1 MLVSL
6 KWLRDYL
13 DPAPASLAADPEGV
27 AHRLTLASAEVEG
40 IHRVGGWDRE
50 RVLIGEVLAVEPHP
64 NADRLR
70 LATVN
75 YGGAEPQR
83 VVCGAPNL
91 EVGQRIAFGREGA
104 VLLDGHTGDRLEL
117 KRASIRG
124 VESAGMVLSE
134 RELGLSEAHEGIL
147 ELPADAPIG
156 MPLADYLGDVIL
168 DVHVWPNRAD
178 TMNMLGIAREIAA
191 IEGGTVR
198 EPDLTYKEGRERA
211 STAIA
216 VRIED
221 RDLCARYIATLVEGV
236 TVAPS
241 PQWLQDRLKAIGQR
255 PINNVV
261 DITNYVMFEL
271 GQPLHAFDADA
282 VRGAIVVRRARA
294 GERITT
300 LDGIERELRPDTLLI
315 TDEGAKGGRPIAIA
329 GVMGGATTQVT
340 EATTRILLESAAF
353 DGSSIRRTST
363 RLHLRSESS
372 ARFERG
378 LSPELPPQASRRAT
392 KLLVEVG
399 GGTARRGRVDVYPK
413 RWRPR
418 AVEVTRKRLDTV
430 IGYKVADREVRA
442 ILDALGFEVERAGSG
457 VASTYIVT
465 PPWWRT
471 DILIPD
477 DVVEEVVRIA
487 GYDRLTSTGVSGRV
501 PPREPRPLEDLRERL
516 RDALVRAGLQ
526 ETMSYSLTTDAVL
539 RRVIPTED
547 LAIIAPLRL
556 RNTLSADREVMRP
569 TLRHSILETVDRNI
583 RAGADSI
590 AIFEVARAY
599 LPRHDS
605 GPDAASDALP
615 EEREYVVGALSGVEL
630 DRWGR
635 PDDRAL
641 DFFDAK
647 GALEAAL
654 DELGVTAT
662 YAAATEF
669 ALLEGRTATLELGGQ
684 RVGVLGEVHPETL
697 AQFGIEQP
705 VVLFEVDVAAL
716 LPHAAKRRA
725 ITSVSRFP
733 AVEQDLALV
742 VDEGVPAGRVQAIL
756 EGSNLVESARVFDV
770 FRGEQ
775 LGAGKKSLA
784 FSIRYQAPDRTLTT
798 EDANKEQTRLVRRLQ
813 HELGAEQRG

>member
-6 KWLRDYL
+6 KWLREYL

-50 RVLIGEVLAVEPHP
+50 RVVIGEVLAVEPHP

-70 LATVN
+70 LAIVN
-75 YGGAEPQR
+75 YGGNEPQS

-104 VLLDGHTGDRLEL
+104 VLIDGHTGERLEL

-124 VESAGMVLSE
+124 VESAGMVLSA
-134 RELGLSEAHEGIL
+134 RELGLSEEHEGIL

-156 MPLADYLGDVIL
+156 TPLADYLGDVVL

-198 EPDLTYKEGRERA
+198 EPDLKYREGREPTSSA
-211 STAIA
+211 VE

-236 TVAPS
+236 TVTPS
-241 PQWLQDRLKAIGQR
+241 TQWLQDRLRAIGQR
-255 PINNVV
+255 PINNIV

-271 GQPLHAFDADA
+271 GQPLHAFDADT

-300 LDGIERELRPDTLLI
+300 LDGVERELRPDTLLI
-315 TDEGAKGGRPIAIA
+315 TDEGAPGGRPIALA
-329 GVMGGATTQVT
+329 GVMGGAATQVT
-340 EATTRILLESAAF
+340 EATTRVILESAAF

-378 LSPELPPQASRRAT
+378 LSPELPLQASRRAT
-392 KLLVEVG
+392 KLLVEIG

-413 RWRPR
+413 RWHAR

-442 ILDALGFEVERAGSG
+442 ILDALGFEVERVGSA
-457 VASTYIVT
+457 ASGTYIVT

-501 PPREPRPLEDLRERL
+501 PTREPHPLEDLRERL

-547 LAIIAPLRL
+547 LVIIAPLRL

-590 AIFEVARAY
+590 VIFEIARAY

-605 GPDAASDALP
+605 GPDTAPDALP

-635 PDDRAL
+635 LGDRGL

-647 GALEAAL
+647 GALESAL
-654 DELGVTAT
+654 DELGVTANYT
-662 YAAATEF
+662 AATEF
-669 ALLEGRTATLELGGQ
+669 ALLDGRTATLGVGGD
-684 RVGVLGEVHPETL
+684 RIGVLGEVHPETL

-716 LPHAAKRRA
+716 LPHALKRRA

-742 VDEGVPAGRVQAIL
+742 VDEAVPAGRVQAIL
-756 EGSNLVESARVFDV
+756 EGSNLVESALVFDV
-770 FRGEQ
+770 FRGDQ
-775 LGAGKKSLA
+775 LGVGKKSLA
-784 FSIRYQAPDRTLTT
+784 FSIRYQAADRTLTT
-798 EDANKEQTRLVRRLQ
+798 EDANKEQARLVRRLQ

>member
-6 KWLRDYL
+6 KWLREYL

-75 YGGAEPQR
+75 YGGPDPQR

-104 VLLDGHTGDRLEL
+104 VLLDGHTGERLEL

-156 MPLADYLGDVIL
+156 TPLADYLGDVVL

-178 TMNMLGIAREIAA
+178 TMNMLGMAREIAA

-198 EPDLTYKEGRERA
+198 EPDLKYKEGREPA
-211 STAIA
+211 SAA
-216 VRIED
+216 LEVRIED
-221 RDLCARYIATLVEGV
+221 RELCSRYIATLVEGV
-236 TVAPS
+236 TVAAS
-241 PQWLQDRLKAIGQR
+241 PQWLQDRLRAIGQR
-255 PINNVV
+255 PINNIV

-271 GQPLHAFDADA
+271 GQPLHAFDADR
-282 VRGAIVVRRARA
+282 VKGAIVVRRARA

-300 LDGIERELRPDTLLI
+300 LDGVERELRPDTLLI
-315 TDEGAKGGRPIAIA
+315 TDEGAKGGRPIALA
-329 GVMGGATTQVT
+329 GVMGGAATQVT
-340 EATTRILLESAAF
+340 EATTRVLLESAAF

-378 LSPELPPQASRRAT
+378 LSPELPAQASRRAT
-392 KLLVEVG
+392 KLLVEIG

-418 AVEVTRKRLDTV
+418 PVEVTRQRLDTV
-430 IGYKVADREVRA
+430 IGYRVADREVRA
-442 ILDALGFEVERAGSG
+442 ILEALGFEVERDR
-457 VASTYIVT
+457 STYTVT

-471 DILIPD
+471 DINIPD

-501 PPREPRPLEDLRERL
+501 PPREPRPLEALRERL

-590 AIFEVARAY
+590 AIFEIARAY
-599 LPRHDS
+599 LPRHDA
-605 GPDAASDALP
+605 GPDALP
-615 EEREYVVGALSGVEL
+615 EEREYVVAALSGVEL

-635 PDDRAL
+635 PGDRGL

-654 DELGVTAT
+654 ADVGVSAS

-669 ALLEGRTATLELGGQ
+669 ALLEGRTATLEVGGE
-684 RVGVLGEVHPETL
+684 RIGVMGEVHPETL

-716 LPHAAKRRA
+716 LPHTAQRRR

-742 VDEGVPAGRVQAIL
+742 VDDAVPAGRVQAIL
-756 EGSNLVESARVFDV
+756 EASNLVVSARVFDV
-770 FRGEQ
+770 FKGEQ

-784 FSIRYQAPDRTLTT
+784 FSIRYQASDRTLTT
-798 EDANKEQTRLVRRLQ
+798 EDANKEQARLVRRLQ

>member
-6 KWLRDYL
+6 KWLREYL
-13 DPAPASLAADPEGV
+13 DPAPASLSDDPEGV

-50 RVLIGEVLAVEPHP
+50 RVLVGEVLEVEPHP

-70 LATVN
+70 LVTVN
-75 YGGAEPQR
+75 YGGEAPQR
-83 VVCGAPNL
+83 VVCGAPN
-91 EVGQRIAFGREGA
+91 VATGQRIAFGREGA
-104 VLLDGHTGDRLEL
+104 VLVDGHTGERLEL
-117 KRASIRG
+117 KRATIRG

-134 RELGLSEAHEGIL
+134 RELSLSEAHEGIL
-147 ELPADAPIG
+147 ELPPDAPIG
-156 MPLADYLGDVIL
+156 TPLADYLGDVVL

-178 TMNMLGIAREIAA
+178 TMNMLGMAREIAA
-191 IEGGTVR
+191 IEGGAVR
-198 EPDLTYKEGRERA
+198 EPDYTYREGRERA
-211 STAIA
+211 SATVE

-221 RDLCARYIATLVEGV
+221 RDRCPRYIATLVEGV
-236 TVAPS
+236 TVGPS
-241 PQWLQDRLKAIGQR
+241 PQWLQDRLRAAGQR

-261 DITNYVMFEL
+261 DVTNYVMFEL
-271 GQPLHAFDADA
+271 GQPLHAFDADR
-282 VRGAIVVRRARA
+282 VRGAIVVRPARA

-300 LDGIERELRPDTLLI
+300 LDGVERELRAGTLLI
-315 TDEGAKGGRPIAIA
+315 TDEGERGGRPIAIA
-329 GVMGGATTQVT
+329 GVMGGASTQVT
-340 EATTRILLESAAF
+340 DDTTRILLESAAF
-353 DGSSIRRTST
+353 DGSIIRRTST
-363 RLHLRSESS
+363 RLHLRSEASS
-372 ARFERG
+372 RFERG
-378 LSPELPPQASRRAT
+378 LSPELPAYASRRAT

-413 RWRPR
+413 RWRARP
-418 AVEVTRKRLDTV
+418 VTVTRQRLDTL

-442 ILDALGFEVERAGSG
+442 ILDALGFEVERAGS
-457 VASTYIVT
+457 TYTVT

-471 DILIPD
+471 DIAIPD

-487 GYDRLTSTGVSGRV
+487 GYDRLASTGVAGRV
-501 PPREPRPLEDLRERL
+501 PPYEPRPREELRERL

-583 RAGADSI
+583 RAGAGSI
-590 AIFEVARAY
+590 AIFEAARAY
-599 LPRHDS
+599 LPRHDA
-605 GPDAASDALP
+605 GPEALP
-615 EEREYVVGALSGVEL
+615 EEREYVTGALSGVDL

-635 PDDRAL
+635 AGDRAL

-647 GALEAAL
+647 GAIEAAF
-654 DELGVTAT
+654 DELGVTAE
-662 YAAATEF
+662 YAPATEF
-669 ALLEGRTATLELGGQ
+669 GLLEGRTASLKVAGE
-684 RVGVLGEVHPETL
+684 RVGVAGEVHPDTL
-697 AQFGIEQP
+697 AHFGIEQP
-705 VVLFEVDVAAL
+705 VVLFEIDLAAL
-716 LPHAAKRRA
+716 LPHASRRRA
-725 ITSVSRFP
+725 IVSVSRFP

-756 EGSNLVESARVFDV
+756 EASNLVASARVFDV

-784 FSIRYQAPDRTLTT
+784 FSIRYQAGDRTLTT
-798 EDANKEQTRLVRRLQ
+798 EDANREQARLVRRLQ

>member
-6 KWLRDYL
+6 KWLREYL
-13 DPAPASLAADPEGV
+13 DPAPAALTTDPEGV

-50 RVLIGEVLAVEPHP
+50 RVLVGEVLAVDAHP

-75 YGGAEPQR
+75 YGGTEPQQ

-91 EVGQRIAFGREGA
+91 AVGQRIAFGREGA
-104 VLLDGHTGDRLEL
+104 VLIDGHAGPGEGSRLEL

-147 ELPADAPIG
+147 ELPGDAPIG
-156 MPLADYLGDVIL
+156 MPLADYLGDVVL

-191 IEGGTVR
+191 IEGGAVR
-198 EPDLTYKEGRERA
+198 EPDYAHKEGKERA
-211 STAIA
+211 SEVVT

-221 RDLCARYIATLVEGV
+221 AALCPRYVATLVEGV
-236 TVAPS
+236 TVADS
-241 PQWLQDRLKAIGQR
+241 PAWLADRLRAAGQR
-255 PINNVV
+255 PISNIV
-261 DITNYVMFEL
+261 DITNYVMLEL
-271 GQPLHAFDADA
+271 GQPLHAFDADQ
-282 VRGAIVVRRARA
+282 VRGAVVIRAARL

-300 LDGIERELRPDTLLI
+300 LDGVERELREGTLLI
-315 TDEGAKGGRPIAIA
+315 TDEGAPGGRPIAIA
-329 GVMGGATTQVT
+329 GVMGGASTQVT
-340 EATTRILLESAAF
+340 ESTTRVLLESAAF

-363 RLHLRSESS
+363 RLHLRSEAS

-378 LSPELPPQASRRAT
+378 LSPELPLHASKRAT
-392 KLLVEVG
+392 KLLVEVA
-399 GGTARRGRVDVYPK
+399 GGTARRGRVDVYPRK
-413 RWRPR
+413 FKPRP
-418 AVEVTRKRLDTV
+418 VEVTRKRLDAV
-430 IGYKVADREVRA
+430 IGYKVADREVRS
-442 ILDALGFEVERAGSG
+442 ILEALGFEAERSGSKY
-457 VASTYIVT
+457 VVT

-471 DILIPD
+471 DIAIPD

-487 GYDRLTSTGVSGRV
+487 GYDRLASTGVSGRV
-501 PPREPRPLEDLRERL
+501 PPREPRPLEELRERL
-516 RDALVRAGLQ
+516 RDAFVRAGLQ

-539 RRVIPTED
+539 RRVMPAEE
-547 LAIIAPLRL
+547 LAIIRPLRL

-569 TLRHSILETVDRNI
+569 TLRHAILETVDRNI
-583 RAGADSI
+583 RGGAPSI
-590 AIFEVARAY
+590 AVFEIARVY
-599 LPRHDS
+599 LPRHDE
-605 GPDAASDALP
+605 GPDALP
-615 EEREYVVGALSGVEL
+615 EERWHVVGALTGVEV

-635 PDDRAL
+635 PGERAF

-647 GALEAAL
+647 GALEAVAE
-654 DELGVTAT
+654 ELGINLDV
-662 YAAATEF
+662 AAGEEF
-669 ALLEGRTATLELGGQ
+669 GLLPGRTAVIEAGGE
-684 RVGVLGEVHPETL
+684 RVGVIGEVHPEVL
-697 AQFGIEQP
+697 GRFEIGQA
-705 VVLFEVDVAAL
+705 VVLFELDVVAL
-716 LPHAAKRRA
+716 LRHASKRRA
-725 ITSVSRFP
+725 ITAVSRYP

-742 VDEGVPAGRVQAIL
+742 VDDGVPAGRIQRVIESSA
-756 EGSNLVESARVFDV
+756 LVASARVFDV

-798 EDANKEQTRLVRRLQ
+798 EDANREQARLVRRLA
-813 HELGAEQRG
+813 HEVGAEQRA